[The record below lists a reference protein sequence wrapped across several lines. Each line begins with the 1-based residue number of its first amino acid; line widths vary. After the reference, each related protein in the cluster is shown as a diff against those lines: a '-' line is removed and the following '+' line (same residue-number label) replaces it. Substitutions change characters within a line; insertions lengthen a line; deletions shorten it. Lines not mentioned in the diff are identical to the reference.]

1 MAGNLGSSLQSPRA
15 VSTEQEGMLG
25 QEEGMR
31 PNSQGWTVGCPRAT
45 QLKAGQE

>member
-1 MAGNLGSSLQSPRA
+1 MAGNLGSSLQPSRA

-25 QEEGMR
+25 QKEGMG
-31 PNSQGWTVGCPRAT
+31 PNSQGWIMGCPRAI